1 MDPQVF
7 IDIAAPDLP
16 GKVQEYA
23 DLGWRFVNLCGSAVE
38 GGVELIYSFSN
49 GEPFENLRLI
59 AGPDDDIPSI
69 SDLYF
74 NAFVFENEVHALF
87 GTRITDMVIDFG
99 DSFYATSVPTPMNPV
114 SPDARASF
122 TIRSRS
128 AARDGDDKVLASST
142 SEGQEATSAS
152 QKA

>member
-7 IDIAAPDLP
+7 IDLAVPDLP

-23 DLGWRFVNLCGSAVE
+23 DSGWRFVNLCGSTVE
-38 GGVELIYSFSN
+38 DGVELIYSFSN

-74 NAFVFENEVHALF
+74 NSFVFENEVHALF
-87 GTRITDMVIDFG
+87 GTRITGIVIDFG
-99 DSFYATSVPTPMNPV
+99 DSFYATSVPTPMNPA
-114 SPDARASF
+114 SLDARASF

-128 AARDGDDKVLASST
+128 ATRDRDGDVLASSS
-142 SEGQEATSAS
+142 SESKEATSAN
-152 QKA
+152 QKT

>member
-7 IDIAAPDLP
+7 IDLAAPDLP
-16 GKVQEYA
+16 SKVQEYA
-23 DLGWRFVNLCGSAVE
+23 DRGWRFVNLCGSTVE

-69 SDLYF
+69 SEIYF
-74 NAFVFENEVHALF
+74 NSFVFENELHALF
-87 GTRITDMVIDFG
+87 GTRVTGMVIDFG

-122 TIRSRS
+122 TIQSRS
-128 AARDGDDKVLASST
+128 AAQDEDGNALASDG
-142 SEGQEATSAS
+142 SEGKEATSAS
-152 QKA
+152 QNA